1 MMTQILAAIPSPPQG
16 VWYLGPVA
24 IRAYA
29 LCIVTGI
36 LVAIWW
42 GRKRYVARGGD
53 PEVVYDA
60 AIVAVVAGIIGGRA
74 YHVITDNQKYFCDN
88 CNPVD
93 ALKITNGGLGIWGA
107 VTLGT
112 LCVWLYLRF
121 KKVAFGPFADAL
133 APAVVLAQAIGRLGN
148 WFNQELY
155 GAETTVPWG
164 LKIYYRV
171 DETGAFAPVTGH
183 STGEVVA
190 VVHPTFLYE
199 LLWNVVVCL
208 ILVWADKRFNL
219 RGGRVFA
226 LYVALYSFGR
236 FFIENMRTDEATMI
250 GAFRVNELVALGAF
264 ALAMAVFVWL
274 GRKVPKLTGSD
285 SL

>member
-1 MMTQILAAIPSPPQG
+1 MTTQILAAIPSPPQG

-29 LCIVTGI
+29 LCIVAGI
-36 LVAIWW
+36 LVALWW
-42 GRKRYVARGGD
+42 GRKRYTARGGD

-60 AIVAVVAGIIGGRA
+60 GIVAVVAGIIGGRA
-74 YHVITDNQKYFCDN
+74 YHVITDNQKYFCDT
-88 CNPVD
+88 CDPVD

-112 LCVWLYLRF
+112 LCVWLYLRW
-121 KKVAFGPFADAL
+121 KKVPFGPFADAL

-164 LKIYYRV
+164 LKIFYRV
-171 DETGAFAPVTGH
+171 DESGAFAPVTGR
-183 STGEVVA
+183 STGEVIA
-190 VVHPTFLYE
+190 IVHPTFLYE

-208 ILVWADKRFNL
+208 LLVWADKRFRL
-219 RGGRVFA
+219 SGGRVFA

-250 GAFRVNELVALGAF
+250 GSFRVNELVAMGACVI
-264 ALAMAVFVWL
+264 AVVVFVWL
-274 GRKVPKLTGSD
+274 GRKVPKLTVPD
-285 SL
+285 

>member
-1 MMTQILAAIPSPPQG
+1 MTTQILAAIPSPPQG

-29 LCIVTGI
+29 LCIVAGI
-36 LVAIWW
+36 LVALWW
-42 GRKRYVARGGD
+42 GRKRYAARGGD

-60 AIVAVVAGIIGGRA
+60 GIVAVVAGIIGGRA
-74 YHVITDNQKYFCDN
+74 YHVITDNQKYFCDT
-88 CNPVD
+88 CDPVD

-112 LCVWLYLRF
+112 LCVWLYLRW
-121 KKVAFGPFADAL
+121 KKVPFGPFADAL

-164 LKIYYRV
+164 LKIFYRV
-171 DETGAFAPVTGH
+171 DESGAFAPVTGR
-183 STGEVVA
+183 STGEVIA
-190 VVHPTFLYE
+190 IVHPTFLYE

-208 ILVWADKRFNL
+208 LLVWADKRFRL
-219 RGGRVFA
+219 SGGRVFA
-226 LYVALYSFGR
+226 CMWRCIPLGDSSSKTCVP
-236 FFIENMRTDEATMI
+236 MRP
-250 GAFRVNELVALGAF
+250 R
-264 ALAMAVFVWL
+264 
-274 GRKVPKLTGSD
+274 
-285 SL
+285 